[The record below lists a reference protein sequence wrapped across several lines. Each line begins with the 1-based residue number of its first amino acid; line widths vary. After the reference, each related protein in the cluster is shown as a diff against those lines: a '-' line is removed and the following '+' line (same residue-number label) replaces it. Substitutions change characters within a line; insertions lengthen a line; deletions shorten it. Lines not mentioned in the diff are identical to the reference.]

1 MPEAFRFLTAGESHG
16 EGLTAIIDGVPAGLP
31 LAEADLNE
39 DLARRQR
46 GYGRGGR
53 MKIERD
59 QVHISGGVRWGL
71 TLGSPIALTIANR
84 DWENWKATMSV
95 GPPEPGAAAKQVT
108 RPRPGHADLAGAMKY
123 GHRDIRNVL
132 ERSSARETTARVA
145 VAGVAKRLL
154 AEFGVTILSH
164 VTEIGGVRIAADLDV
179 TWDELARRAEASEVR
194 CADPAAAAAM
204 IAAIDAAKEKGDT
217 LGGVFEVVALGC
229 PVGLGSYV
237 QWDRRLDGR
246 LAQAFCSIQAIKGC
260 EFGLGFETARTPG
273 AGVHAGILSEA
284 GQGSDRSANNPGARA
299 CMRRVRGWVRLRGF
313 SRCTARRG
321 GRAWRRPGSRC
332 PCWRFPTARRPR
344 RWRSPST
351 AGIGCW
357 RRAPTAPPR
366 CWRSAAAPSA
376 TSRASW
382 PRPICAAPTSC
393 RCRRRC
399 SPRSTPPAAARPPST
414 TRRPRTSSAPSTSR
428 AWSSWIRRSF

>member
-16 EGLTAIIDGVPAGLP
+16 ECLTAVIDGVPAGLP
-31 LAEADLNE
+31 LAEADINE

-59 QVHISGGVRWGL
+59 QAHISAGVRWGF
-71 TLGSPIALTIANR
+71 TLGSPITLTITNR

-95 GPPEPGAAAKQVT
+95 GPPEAGAAAKQVT

-154 AEFGVTILSH
+154 AEFGITILSH
-164 VTEIGGVRIAADLDV
+164 VTEIGGVRISPDLDLP
-179 TWDELARRAEASEVR
+179 WEEIQRRAEASEVR
-194 CADPAAAAAM
+194 CADPTADAEM
-204 IAAIDAAKEKGDT
+204 VAAIDDAKAKGDT

-246 LAQAFCSIQAIKGC
+246 IAQAICAIQAIKGV
-260 EFGLGFETARTPG
+260 EFGLGFETAR
-273 AGVHAGILSEA
+273 
-284 GQGSDRSANNPGARA
+284 
-299 CMRRVRGWVRLRGF
+299 
-313 SRCTARRG
+313 
-321 GRAWRRPGSRC
+321 RPGSQVHDEILLDAEGG
-332 PCWRFPTARRPR
+332 F
-344 RWRSPST
+344 
-351 AGIGCW
+351 
-357 RRAPTAPPR
+357 RRASNNAGGLEGGVTNGQPVVVRAAMKPLSTLRTPL
-366 CWRSAAAPSA
+366 RSVDVATKEAVEAVVERSDVSA
-376 TSRASW
+376 V
-382 PRPICAAPTSC
+382 
-393 RCRRRC
+393 
-399 SPRSTPPAAARPPST
+399 PAAGVVGEAMLALALVTPFLEKFGGDSIDE
-414 TRRPRTSSAPSTSR
+414 
-428 AWSSWIRRSF
+428 IRRNHRAYQDALRSW